1 MSNGDEEPET
11 PAEDAPAVTPESFEE
26 RLAEVEESLDEA
38 ETESD
43 LDEIEAR
50 LDALETDLGAAELP
64 EPEDDDE
71 DDPREEL
78 ESKLSDLR
86 DALEDARGPYAEDVV
101 SEIEA
106 AKTKIEEGE
115 WTEKGDDEVVTAA
128 GSYADRMGEILDAS
142 FVVASDSHYDVL
154 NTLDEIA
161 EAVEAANLDADEDE
175 ETIAALVEATEEFK
189 QDLEDAQEWD
199 DLTVVEKLDAQGF
212 YDVLTPKNRKDYP
225 PELNAVRIYE
235 KENNPEMILLALDML
250 ESNFMQEH
258 CIEALGRMGSPEA
271 YDAMIGPAQKRKKP
285 QIEVLGKIGNP
296 DALETLLEYV
306 EADNDPQLQKVT
318 MKALG
323 EIGDEE
329 ATQVIANNLVAEN
342 EGVRS
347 QAARA
352 LGLLGDTRAVEPL
365 GDVLDDDESDTVR
378 ASAAWALNQI
388 GTKAAL
394 EEAARYDE
402 DASYILQVEAEKASA
417 ALKQTTEPA
426 A

>member
-26 RLAEVEESLDEA
+26 RLTEAEESLDAA

-43 LDEIEAR
+43 LDDVEATLDAIEA
-50 LDALETDLGAAELP
+50 DLEAADLP
-64 EPEDDDE
+64 EPEDDE

-78 ESKLSDLR
+78 ESTLSDLR

-101 SEIEA
+101 SDIEE
-106 AKTKIEEGE
+106 AKTKIEDGE
-115 WTEKGDDEVVTAA
+115 WTEQGEDEVVEATE
-128 GSYADRMGEILDAS
+128 SYADAMGEILDAS
-142 FVVASDSHYDVL
+142 FSVKSPSHFDVL
-154 NTLDEIA
+154 STLDDIA
-161 EAVEAANLDADEDE
+161 EAISSADLDADEDA
-175 ETIAALVEATEEFK
+175 ETIAALVEATEAFK
-189 QDLEDAQEWD
+189 QDLADAQEWD

-225 PELNAVRIYE
+225 PELTAVRIYE
-235 KENNPEMILLALDML
+235 QGNNPEMILLALDML
-250 ESNFMQEH
+250 ESNFMQER
-258 CIEALGRMGSPEA
+258 CIEALKRLGSPEA
-271 YDAMIGPAQKRKKP
+271 YEAMLGPAQKRKKP

-296 DALETLLEYV
+296 DALDTLLEYV

-329 ATQVIANNLVAEN
+329 ATQVIANNLLAEN

-352 LGLLGDTRAVEPL
+352 LGLLGDTRAVSPL
-365 GDVLDDDESDTVR
+365 GDVLDDDESDNVR

-388 GTKAAL
+388 GTEAAL
-394 EEAARYDE
+394 EEVARYNE
-402 DASYILQVEAEKASA
+402 DKSYIVQVEAEKADD
-417 ALKQTTEPA
+417 ALAVQSEPA